1 MILNDFNSKK
11 LSALGLGCMRL
22 PLEDKDSGRIDETAS
37 AEMLDYAIKNGINYF
52 DTAWAYHNGNSE
64 TVMGKLLQK
73 YPRDS
78 FYLASKFPGYDL
90 SSFGKAEEIFE
101 KQLQKCRVDH
111 FDFYLFHNVCEMNI
125 DAYLDKEN
133 GVYDYLIKQKK
144 NGRIKHL
151 GFSTHG
157 TLETVKRFIDA
168 YGDAIEFCQIQLN
181 WLDWYFQSAD
191 EKVELLN
198 KKNIPIWV
206 MEPVRGGRL
215 LSLPESSKQRL
226 SALHPDWTLAE
237 WAFRFLQSI
246 DGVCVTLSG
255 MSNMKQLSE
264 NIETYKDIKR
274 LSDEDM
280 STLLDIAHRMTAK
293 NTVPCTACS
302 YCTAY
307 CPKGLDIPRLIE
319 LYNEHS
325 YSGGGFIA
333 PMALSALEDGKKPSA
348 CVGCKSCEKVCPQR
362 IKISEVMSNFSKM
375 IK

>member
-362 IKISEVMSNFSKM
+362 IKISEVMSDFSKM